1 MAMRIP
7 TFKEPGLSDFLV
19 RFVQDRDRLLEETLS
34 NLKANQSL
42 LLQSPAGKVYEVKVN
57 DAGALTITQVAG

>member
-7 TFKEPGLSDFLV
+7 TFKDPGLTDFLV
-19 RFVQDRDRLLEETLS
+19 RFQQDRDRLLEETLS
-34 NLKANQSL
+34 KLKANQSL
-42 LLQSPAGKVYEVKVN
+42 LLQSPAGKVYEVKVS